1 LNGLTQS
8 AASGGRQ
15 VNSRM
20 NQEFDDEITNSSKLR
35 EMIMG
40 NLQQNSRTASNKT
53 LMDRIGIGAGLGS
66 AILGMMKPMAM
77 G

>member
-1 LNGLTQS
+1 
-8 AASGGRQ
+8 
-15 VNSRM
+15 M